1 MALAPFTGG
10 LSMAGLGMNALMGGG
25 SALANYSSQV
35 PSGGF
40 SFLRR

>member
-1 MALAPFTGG
+1 
-10 LSMAGLGMNALMGGG
+10 MAGLGMNALMGGG
-25 SALANYSSQV
+25 SALGNYSSQV